1 MKLRDYIY
9 LTLETRNTYKGRE
22 LVSNDNRELDRFEI
36 QVCIKAYKIFKN
48 SLENLPN
55 YKERLLINRDR
66 TLIIFGDYI
75 RLKSALNVDAQL
87 IGEDASAYIIE
98 ATHAVIDDRIN
109 NIEKQIKKEENA
121 KKRLEERKNDDVSY
135 LRFYRYDTYGGCTT
149 KEINDAINE
158 YMNNGRW

>member
-9 LTLETRNTYKGRE
+9 FVLETQNEYKGRE
-22 LVSNDNRELDRFEI
+22 LVNNDSRDLDRFEI
-36 QVCIKAYKIFKN
+36 QVCIKAYNLFKSN
-48 SLENLPN
+48 LENLPN

-66 TLIIFGDYI
+66 TLVIFGDYI
-75 RLKSALNVDAQL
+75 KLKSALNTEAYD
-87 IGEDASAYIIE
+87 ISEDASTYIIG
-98 ATHAVIDDRIN
+98 ATHAVIKDRIA
-109 NIEKQIKKEENA
+109 NIEKQIRKEEDA

-158 YMNNGRW
+158 YMSYGRW

>member
-9 LTLETRNTYKGRE
+9 FVLETQNEYKGRE
-22 LVSNDNRELDRFEI
+22 LVSNDSRELDRFEI
-36 QVCIKAYKIFKN
+36 QVCIKAYKLFKDN
-48 SLENLPN
+48 LENLPN

-66 TLIIFGDYI
+66 TLVIFSDYI
-75 RLKSALNVDAQL
+75 RLKNALNTEAFEIGKDAMT
-87 IGEDASAYIIE
+87 YIIH
-98 ATHAVIDDRIN
+98 ATREVIKDRIN
-109 NIEKQIKKEENA
+109 NIEKQIKKEEDA

-149 KEINDAINE
+149 KEIDDAINE